1 MFFSYCL
8 TLQDLGRIRPQRH
21 VSIPGASAQC
31 VLYCTVQCIQC
42 TLYTGAGKGNGKF
55 SLVVFAWK
63 DSGNRTIGVALFHK
77 GIFTCVCVAKM
88 SEGARNISFC
98 QKFCCG
104 KMGNYFGF
112 VTLGKSF
119 YSFGLQEN
127 CVFVNKTNTYVT
139 V

>member
-1 MFFSYCL
+1 MHS
-8 TLQDLGRIRPQRH
+8 
-21 VSIPGASAQC
+21 

-88 SEGARNISFC
+88 RELETFLFAKN
-98 QKFCCG
+98 
-104 KMGNYFGF
+104 F
-112 VTLGKSF
+112 VVEKCEIILD
-119 YSFGLQEN
+119 L
-127 CVFVNKTNTYVT
+127 
-139 V
+139 